1 MVSHNVDR
9 QASSILLSLNHE
21 LLAVLDID
29 SFAGRGDSL
38 AGEVIDDVFL
48 ISCSDNTLYACR
60 LRTCKFN
67 LLQTETM
74 TLHGNTF
81 RDNYVI
87 NILAE
92 RQFAHTVIAILK
104 AMNV

>member
-29 SFAGRGDSL
+29 SFAGRVDSL

-60 LRTCKFN
+60 LRTCKFD

-74 TLHGNTF
+74 TLIPISWSSSHMAFTLSSG
-81 RDNYVI
+81 
-87 NILAE
+87 
-92 RQFAHTVIAILK
+92 Q
-104 AMNV
+104 